1 MIFSRIYNLITESS
15 DAMKI
20 TLKYTTRKDTTSLQ
34 HQKDIAPTRKLVQSF
49 ELQTFRMKY
58 RCYVKQ
64 F

>member
-1 MIFSRIYNLITESS
+1 
-15 DAMKI
+15 MKI
-20 TLKYTTRKDTTSLQ
+20 TLKYTTQKETTSLKN
-34 HQKDIAPTRKLVQSF
+34 QKDIAPTRKLVQSF

>member
-1 MIFSRIYNLITESS
+1 
-15 DAMKI
+15 MKI
-20 TLKYTTRKDTTSLQ
+20 TLKYTTQKDTTSLQ